1 MVLYINNHIRR
12 VLVFSVLL
20 IIFLPNIAAQDTTTR
35 SKYFITGARL
45 HYGYIFA
52 HTKTIQAAAHSNPLG
67 LQADFSFHYTSK
79 EAYNYCN
86 CYPRLGFSL
95 YLWDFMN
102 SEILG
107 QAVNLLAFA
116 EPFFRPEK
124 RLSFSIRAGMGIAY
138 LNKPYD
144 EETNPENLCYS
155 TQFAFALLINLSIYY
170 KITDRLQLNLVGNYN
185 HISNGGIK
193 LPNKGLN
200 YPSISLG
207 IDYSFDKLYFSP
219 REKIHRSNF
228 HKKNFIL
235 ASVFLGFKGITEDE
249 KLYFITGLLG
259 KFGRQISQMSAF
271 NGGIEFNIDGAEKK
285 LASIYPEIPSNAP
298 YKLSLTG
305 GYEYLLGR
313 FSLTFD
319 LGIYLYNVNRRT
331 DLVYQR
337 YGVNIKIKEK
347 VNLGVNIKAHRHVA
361 DFFDIRIGYIF

>member
-1 MVLYINNHIRR
+1 MVLFTTNHSK
-12 VLVFSVLL
+12 SVLL
-20 IIFLPNIAAQDTTTR
+20 FFILLIISLTNIVAQDTTSR
-35 SKYFITGARL
+35 SKYLITGVRL

-52 HTKTIQAAAHSNPLG
+52 HTKSIEAAAHSNPLG
-67 LQADFSFHYTSK
+67 IQVDYSFHYTSRA
-79 EAYNYCN
+79 AYHYCN

-95 YLWDFMN
+95 YFWDFRN
-102 SEILG
+102 PEILG

-138 LNKPYD
+138 LNKPYH
-144 EETNPENLCYS
+144 EVTNPENLCYS
-155 TQFAFALLINLSIYY
+155 TQFAFALLIDLSIYY

-200 YPSISLG
+200 YPSLSLG
-207 IDYSFDKLYFSP
+207 IDYSFDKLQFSSG
-219 REKIHRSNF
+219 EKIHRSIF

-235 ASVFLGFKGITEDE
+235 ASVLLGFKGITEND
-249 KLYFITGLLG
+249 KLYFISGLLG

-271 NGGIEFNIDGAEKK
+271 TGGIEFNIDGAEKK
-285 LASIYPEIPSNAP
+285 LASIYPGIPSNAS
-298 YKLSLTG
+298 YKLSITG
-305 GYEYLLGR
+305 GYEYLLGK

-337 YGVNIKIKEK
+337 YGANFKIMEK
-347 VNLGVNIKAHRHVA
+347 ICLGVNIKAHRHVA
-361 DFFDIRIGYIF
+361 DYFDIRIGYIF